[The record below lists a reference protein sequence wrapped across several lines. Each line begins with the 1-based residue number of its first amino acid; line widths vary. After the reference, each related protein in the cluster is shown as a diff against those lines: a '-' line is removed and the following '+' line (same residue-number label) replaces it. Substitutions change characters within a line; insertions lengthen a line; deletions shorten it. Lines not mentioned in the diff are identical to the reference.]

1 MVWRGTFIH
10 NENTTVPTAV
20 NISSS
25 GALNFA
31 ASVWLNTHY
40 LGASDTRSR
49 TNNDSFPVTEDLLLI
64 GENHVVVL
72 QE

>member
-1 MVWRGTFIH
+1 MWRGTFIH
-10 NENTTVPTAV
+10 NETTTIPTAV

-25 GALNFA
+25 GGVNFA

-40 LGASDTRSR
+40 LGPSDTRSR
-49 TNNDSFPVTEDLLLI
+49 TNNNSFPVSADLLQL